1 MPSANGR
8 FAKLIPSRTGYNAET
23 VRKVEAEK
31 MADEKK
37 QKAQQ
42 DGQAKPQGKKPK
54 AEKVEAAGTEPGGKP
69 ARPKA
74 NNRQTARMRDR
85 YYKEIQPALMK
96 ELGIENP
103 MAAPKLEKII
113 VNMGVGEATQ
123 NAKLID
129 PAATEVGQI
138 TGQKPVITK
147 ARKSIAAF
155 KVREG
160 MPIGVMVTLRGDR
173 MYEFFDRLVNV
184 ALPRVRD
191 FRGVPTKSF
200 DGRGNYTLGVRDQ
213 LIFPEIDYSK
223 VEKTKGMNITI
234 VTSAGSDDQA
244 RSLLKRMG
252 MPFRQPGQ

>member
-1 MPSANGR
+1 
-8 FAKLIPSRTGYNAET
+8 
-23 VRKVEAEK
+23 
-31 MADEKK
+31 MADEQKK
-37 QKAQQ
+37 SEQQKKAKPPKGEK
-42 DGQAKPQGKKPK
+42 GQAPADKPS
-54 AEKVEAAGTEPGGKP
+54 AEAPRHAAKERPRLR
-69 ARPKA
+69 ARF
-74 NNRQTARMRDR
+74 D
-85 YYKEIQPALMK
+85 KEVAASLMK
-96 ELGIENP
+96 ELELKNP
-103 MAAPKLEKII
+103 MAVPRLHKIV

-147 ARKSIAAF
+147 AKKSIAAF

-200 DGRGNYTLGVRDQ
+200 DGRGNFT
-213 LIFPEIDYSK
+213 
-223 VEKTKGMNITI
+223 
-234 VTSAGSDDQA
+234 
-244 RSLLKRMG
+244 
-252 MPFRQPGQ
+252 

>member
-1 MPSANGR
+1 MAKEKRERQSEKQQVESKAAVSHHSAKETPRLKSR
-8 FAKLIPSRTGYNAET
+8 FQAE
-23 VRKVEAEK
+23 VA
-31 MADEKK
+31 
-37 QKAQQ
+37 
-42 DGQAKPQGKKPK
+42 
-54 AEKVEAAGTEPGGKP
+54 
-69 ARPKA
+69 
-74 NNRQTARMRDR
+74 
-85 YYKEIQPALMK
+85 PALMK

-138 TGQKPVITK
+138 TGQKPVVTK

-213 LIFPEIDYSK
+213 LIFPEIDYAK
-223 VEKTKGMNITI
+223 VEKMKGMNITI
-234 VTSAGSDDQA
+234 VTTAGSDDQA
-244 RSLLKRMG
+244 RALLKHMG
-252 MPFRQPGQ
+252 MPFRQQ